1 MPQVPPRLAPKPRNP
16 KAMSLSVFGF
26 VLMRAGVT
34 LQNLGSG
41 VWMGEGAS
49 SRTRERK
56 AASIIMVCLPCVSEE
71 KYPIGMNQRAK
82 NKLTF

>member
-34 LQNLGSG
+34 LQNLESG
-41 VWMGEGAS
+41 VWMDEGAS
-49 SRTRERK
+49 SRIRERK
-56 AASIIMVCLPCVSEE
+56 AASIIMVWLSCVSKE
-71 KYPIGMNQRAK
+71 KYFIGMSQRGQE
-82 NKLTF
+82 